1 MTARVQ
7 PQATILFLAYNQQDF
22 VAEAAHSCLAQQG
35 EPLEIIFSDDCS
47 TDNTFAILQDV
58 VRSYSGPHQVTVR
71 QNAHNLGIAD
81 HYNTLVKLAQGEL
94 LITAAGDDISYP
106 QRAQALVEAWRS
118 SGCKLDLIAS
128 YAQSMTYEGQVTEQ
142 QIKVDQLANWNSA
155 ADWCRKRPYV
165 IGATHAFTKRIWTEF
180 GEIES
185 DIPYEDQ
192 VVTLRALCL
201 GGAATIPSALLSYRA
216 GGVSAKLRA
225 LNANDKRAAMFKRYS
240 RQHAV
245 FGQVHKDLT
254 NAGLEHLWVGKV
266 KQYFDRAQAALDLL
280 HNQSDKTRPRLAQVL
295 SMLQQCGLFWT
306 VRQSYYT
313 YRS

>member
-22 VAEAAHSCLAQQG
+22 VAEAAHACLAQQG

-47 TDNTFAILQDV
+47 TDNTFAILQEV

-106 QRAQALVEAWRS
+106 QRAQALVEAWRF
-118 SGCKLDLIAS
+118 SGYKLDLIAS

-165 IGATHAFTKRIWTEF
+165 IGATHAFTKRIWTKF
-180 GEIES
+180 G
-185 DIPYEDQ
+185 DIAPDIAYEDQ
-192 VVTLRALCL
+192 VIALRALCM
-201 GGAATIPSALLSYRA
+201 GGATTIAQPLLSYRA
-216 GGVSAKLRA
+216 GGVSSKSAHQNINQKLATIER
-225 LNANDKRAAMFKRYS
+225 RYT
-240 RQHAV
+240 RQRAV
-245 FGQVHKDLT
+245 FAQVRQD
-254 NAGLEHLWVGKV
+254 LEHAGQARLWSGRVKKYWTRANAALQLLQWRRKPQTMYVLELWWMV
-266 KQYFDRAQAALDLL
+266 KQCG
-280 HNQSDKTRPRLAQVL
+280 VL
-295 SMLQQCGLFWT
+295 WT
-306 VRQSYYT
+306 IRQIVYT
-313 YRS
+313 WK